1 MNKRLWT
8 TVLTAAGLAW
18 GGVMA
23 QGDELAR
30 WNSNNSDPIAASF
43 AVSSK
48 AEELTVSD
56 LARGNGLVF
65 TGSGYAKNTFA
76 ARNYDQTSYA
86 AALSGGDYWETTL
99 TPGANLLALE
109 ALSYSF
115 GGPKSGPMAWQWA
128 YRAGTSGAWTPLGT
142 PHVSSRTG
150 TAYEAETIDLTGIPL
165 SAQPVAFR
173 LVAWNGGSAATAW
186 GNFGQAVDVLTI
198 TGTLESSGGAPVV
211 RFTPASGSVDVG
223 QTLEMAVAAMP
234 PGSGISSWS
243 LSPTPA
249 GAASLA
255 GGTFTFTPASADE
268 LKRFALTV
276 TATNKEGSTVA
287 ETSVFVNEKS
297 EPGTLTLTFDNEA
310 KTNMMA
316 TATLEIPSGS
326 GLKWEL
332 SKCGI
337 STEGVEGGDQ
347 VYSKTAGRALRFPYD
362 DSGVFTSKSKIV
374 ALSKAGD
381 ETQTNGVA
389 KISFWYGIFKGDA
402 GEESEHPV
410 RPAIVTE
417 LSDDGRLWVEVGRVA
432 TEGTEEDMA
441 EAEFEV
447 GVETPVYLRIRT
459 EGVTGSSRVNVDQL
473 RVVPKTTLKNPLN
486 LFLLKYN
493 VTPGDALTTA
503 GDDWDGDGKTN
514 LQERRADPETNPY
527 DRNSK

>member
-1 MNKRLWT
+1 MNRQF
-8 TVLTAAGLAW
+8 LTAVMAAAGLAW
-18 GGVMA
+18 GSVLARGA
-23 QGDELAR
+23 ELAV
-30 WNSNNSDPIAASF
+30 WNSNNSDPLAASF
-43 AVSSK
+43 APASK
-48 AEELTVSD
+48 ADGLAVAD
-56 LARGNGLVF
+56 LARGGGLLS

-76 ARNYDQTSYA
+76 ARNYEQTSYA

-99 TPGANLLALE
+99 TPGDNLLALE
-109 ALSYSF
+109 SLSYSF

-142 PHVSSRTG
+142 PHVSSRTSTG
-150 TAYEAETIDLTGIPL
+150 YEAETVDLTGIPL
-165 SAQPVAFR
+165 SDQAVAFR

-186 GNFGQAVDVLTI
+186 GNFGQAIDVLVF
-198 TGTLESSGGAPVV
+198 TGSLESGGGAPVV
-211 RFTPASGSVDVG
+211 RFTPASGSVDLG

-234 PGSGISSWS
+234 AGSGLSSWS

-249 GAASLA
+249 GTAGLA
-255 GGTFTFTPASADE
+255 GGTFTFTPAAADE
-268 LKRFALTV
+268 LKLFTLSV
-276 TATNKEGSTVA
+276 TATNAAGKTVA

-297 EPGTLTLTFDNEA
+297 APGTLTLTFDNEA

-316 TATLEIPSGS
+316 TATLEIPAGS

-337 STEGVEGGDQ
+337 SPEGAAGGDQ
-347 VYSKTAGRALRFPYD
+347 VYGQTTGRALRFPYD
-362 DSGVFTSKSKIV
+362 DSGVFTSKEKIV
-374 ALSKAGD
+374 ALSKASD

-389 KISFWYGIFKGDA
+389 EISFWYGVYKGDA
-402 GEESEHPV
+402 GAESEHPV

-417 LSDDGRLWVEVGRVA
+417 LSDDGKLWVEVGRVA
-432 TEGTEEDMA
+432 TEGTEEAMA
-441 EAEFEV
+441 EAKFTV

-459 EGVTGSSRVNVDQL
+459 EGVSGSSRVNVDQL
-473 RVVPKTTLKNPLN
+473 RVVPQTTLKNQLN

-493 VTPGDALTTA
+493 VTPGDAQTTA

-514 LQERRADPETNPY
+514 LQERRANPETNPY